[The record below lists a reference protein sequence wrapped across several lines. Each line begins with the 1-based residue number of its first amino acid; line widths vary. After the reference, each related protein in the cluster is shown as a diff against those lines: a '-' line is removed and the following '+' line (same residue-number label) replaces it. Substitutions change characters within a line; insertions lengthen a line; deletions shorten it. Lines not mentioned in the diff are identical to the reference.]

1 MKKLTWFSALL
12 LLSLAHA
19 QTAPSSAAGAVT
31 RYTVIL
37 VGNKAG
43 FETSARKPDGSLELY
58 YEFNDRG
65 RGPKVTE
72 QVVLDNNGIPIRVEN
87 TGNDYLKAPVEE
99 HFSLKD
105 GTASWKNR
113 AEDGQKVVS
122 GRAFYLS
129 IAGVPEE
136 AAILARALLAAPGD
150 KLPLLPEGEASIEKR
165 GELKIEA
172 NGQSRTVVQYAMLGL
187 DFIPSAIWLNQD
199 GSYFAT
205 VSGWFSVIQ
214 EGWEAASEKL
224 SKAQDEF
231 DNQRTANLART
242 LGHKP
247 TGALAFV
254 HANLFDTDTAR
265 VHPNSTVLITGNK
278 ITVVGDDGQVRVP
291 QGAEVIDA
299 TNKTVMPGLWDMHV
313 HLQPNDGLL
322 HMAAGVTSVRD
333 LANDIDQLAAMQQRF
348 DAGTEIGP
356 RVLKAGFLDGRG
368 PYAGPTKVFA
378 DSEQEARDDI
388 ERYAKLGYVQIKIY
402 SSIKPELV
410 PKIAAMAHSHGMR
423 VSGHVPAFMTAEQ
436 FVKDGADEIQHMNFI
451 FLNFLF
457 DKVQDTR
464 TPARFTEV
472 AAHATEVDPGSAR
485 VREFI
490 KLLQDHKTVLDP
502 TLNAFEG
509 MFTDRPGTVSATY
522 AAVADR
528 LPAQIR
534 RGFFY
539 GGLEVPAGMD
549 QRYRDSFQQMLKMTK
564 NMYDSGIPIVA
575 GTDSLAG
582 FSLHRELELYV
593 QAGIPAPKVLQL
605 ATLGAAR
612 VMKRDQERG
621 SIAVGKLADVILV
634 DGDPA
639 AHISDIRK
647 VKTVVKDGVVY
658 QTADLY
664 RAIGVRPEVGHT
676 ADGRSERGRL
686 LLSAPNHS
694 PM

>member
-1 MKKLTWFSALL
+1 MKKLAWLSALL
-12 LLSLAHA
+12 LLPVVHA
-19 QTAPSSAAGAVT
+19 PVAPSAAT
-31 RYTVIL
+31 RYTVTL
-37 VGNKAG
+37 AGNKAG
-43 FETSARKPDGSLELY
+43 FETSTRKPDGSLELY
-58 YEFNDRG
+58 FEFNDRG

-72 QVVLDNNGIPIRVEN
+72 QVVLDSNGIPIRVEN

-113 AEDGQKVVS
+113 SENGQKAVS

-136 AAILARALLAAPGD
+136 AAVLARALLAAPGGR
-150 KLPLLPEGEASIEKR
+150 LPLLPEGEASIEKR

-172 NGQSRTVVQYAMLGL
+172 NGRSRTVVQYAMLGL
-187 DFIPSAIWLNQD
+187 DFIPAAIWLDQD

-205 VSGWFSVIQ
+205 VSGWSSIIR
-214 EGWEAASEKL
+214 EGWETAAETL

-231 DNQRTANLART
+231 DNQRTGNLART

-247 TGALAFV
+247 AGALAFV
-254 HANLFDTDTAR
+254 HANLFDAETATVR
-265 VHPNSTVLITGNK
+265 PNSTIVVTGNK
-278 ITVVGDDGQVRVP
+278 ITGVGDDGTVTIP
-291 QGAEVIDA
+291 EGAEVVDA
-299 TNKTVMPGLWDMHV
+299 THKTVMPGLWDMHV
-313 HLQPNDGLL
+313 HLAPNDGLL

-378 DSEQEARDDI
+378 DTEQEARDDI
-388 ERYAKLGYVQIKIY
+388 DRYAKLGYVQIKIY
-402 SSIKPELV
+402 SSINPDLV

-472 AAHATEVDPGSAR
+472 ALHATEVDPGSAR
-485 VREFI
+485 VQEFI
-490 KLLQDHKTVLDP
+490 KLLQNRKTVLDP

-509 MFTDRPGTVSATY
+509 MFTDRPGKVSASY

-539 GGLEVPAGMD
+539 GGLEVPEGMD

-564 NMYDSGIPIVA
+564 TMYDAGIPIEA

-582 FSLHRELELYV
+582 FSLHRELELYTE
-593 QAGIPAPKVLQL
+593 AGIPAPKVLQL

-612 VMKRDQERG
+612 IMKRDQERG

-639 AHISDIRK
+639 AHISDIRR
-647 VKTVVKDGVVY
+647 VTRVVKDGVVY
-658 QTADLY
+658 QTSDLY
-664 RAIGVRPEVGHT
+664 RAIGVKP
-676 ADGRSERGRL
+676 
-686 LLSAPNHS
+686 
-694 PM
+694 